1 VALEAAD
8 GSGVQVENK
17 RACPSCGEQ
26 NDLHASFCW
35 KCFAQFQPSAPGSRL
50 PVPPAPTGGP
60 ILAPTTRSGRRRPV
74 AIAAGVI
81 AALIAFSAVRSLF
94 TPSYHVPDALAGM
107 QRIHD
112 AQSDDFEQRL
122 QQEGVKND
130 MDLESAV
137 YGVSSAPRV
146 YLVLANGQADEDTDA
161 LFREFL
167 SGVEQSGATIER
179 DAEVHGSHEGAEWR
193 CVPVHA
199 ASLTA
204 AVCMW
209 REDAGVG
216 MTLDLDPGTDVSGT
230 LLAAYDASHA

>member
-1 VALEAAD
+1 MA
-8 GSGVQVENK
+8 
-17 RACPSCGEQ
+17 
-26 NDLHASFCW
+26 
-35 KCFAQFQPSAPGSRL
+35 
-50 PVPPAPTGGP
+50 APTK
-60 ILAPTTRSGRRRPV
+60 RSGGRRPI

-81 AALIAFSAVRSLF
+81 ASLIAFSAVRSVLS
-94 TPSYHVPDALAGM
+94 PDYHVPDSLPGM

-112 AQSDDFEQRL
+112 AQADEFERRM
-122 QQEGVKND
+122 QQEGAEND

-146 YLVLANGQADEDTDA
+146 YFVLANGQSDEDTDA

-167 SGVEQSGATIER
+167 SGVEQSGATVER
-179 DAEVHGSHEGAEWR
+179 EAQLHGSYAGAEWR

-209 REDAGVG
+209 REDASVG
-216 MTLDLDPGTDVSGT
+216 MTLDLDPSSDVSAT
-230 LLAAYDASHA
+230 LLDAYDASHA

>member
-1 VALEAAD
+1 M
-8 GSGVQVENK
+8 QVENK

-26 NDLHASFCW
+26 NTLEASFCW
-35 KCFAQFQPSAPGSRL
+35 KCFAQFQATGTGARVS
-50 PVPPAPTGGP
+50 VPPAPMG
-60 ILAPTTRSGRRRPV
+60 APAAPPAPRTRSRRPV

-81 AALIAFSAVRSLF
+81 ASLIAVAAVRSFLA
-94 TPSYHVPDALAGM
+94 PSYHVPGSLPGM

-112 AQSDDFEQRL
+112 SQSDDFEHRM
-122 QQEGVKND
+122 QQEGAKND

-137 YGVSSAPRV
+137 YGVSSEPRV
-146 YLVLANGQADEDTDA
+146 YFVLANGQADEDTDA

-167 SGVEQSGATIER
+167 SGVEQSGATVER
-179 DAEVHGSHEGAEWR
+179 DAQVNGSYEGAEWR

-209 REDAGVG
+209 REDASVG
-216 MTLDLDPGTDVSGT
+216 MTLDLDPGSEVSATLLDAYDVS
-230 LLAAYDASHA
+230 HA